1 MTLVGIEQKDSMWIA
16 KKDDW
21 HESHTDLSKY
31 FIEKIKQRVDYE
43 ETISNRHRTTNGF
56 TLINEISEVALLTQK
71 RIKSVHRL
79 ISLLTESAS
88 SIISSSITN
97 DYILKKYHT
106 DIIDYYANINPNK
119 LKENGK
125 ELSELLNKSKI
136 NILRLQDDYYS
147 KIVYELEQIDF
158 NSEEFERNSITIDN
172 LIECLIPY
180 LLHQG
185 YSATSIS
192 DIAYRYIKK
201 SGATRSPLQI
211 IKNFSNDRRN
221 FCFLLKVEKGR
232 EEMNSI
238 LSYLDSKSVSY
249 EITNTKT
256 ISKYLFDDFVL
267 GENEILYLI
276 KHSTID
282 PHNYLRNIYEIGL
295 KNHVAVKDRLS
306 LQFFTNFFDSVYW
319 RFDFNTHK
327 FQKSNISIDP
337 INVPKRKS
345 TLLSTLEIIKRSY
358 DFQFVENQGIPFV
371 KDIRDSLYYYNLAL
385 GSKSIENSLSLL
397 WTSLETLLPYRLKN
411 NDIENVQYFVS
422 KSLSVG
428 AIGREITSFGSR
440 FINTNWVNNESLTEL
455 GLYTSYFNYKPE
467 GIRKWID
474 WLATDYTE
482 DNDPYDTLKENSNLL
497 CKKFCSL
504 NDIFTGKNDD
514 SVEYWL
520 QKIKSSETS
529 IKYQLD
535 RIYLHRNQIVHS
547 GKFIN
552 EYSNLWNHLEWYV
565 GKLLSFT
572 VIKFIQLENKTDF
585 DKERIFMQLE
595 ADIDKLINLLKNNRT
610 KKISEI
616 AFAYTLV
623 SQESWQ
629 FF

>member
-1 MTLVGIEQKDSMWIA
+1 MWIA
-16 KKDDW
+16 KKENW
-21 HESHTDLSKY
+21 HRSHTDLSKY
-31 FIEKIKQRVDYE
+31 FIERLKQRVDYE

-56 TLINEISEVALLTQK
+56 TLINEIAEVALLTQK

-79 ISLLTESAS
+79 ISLITESAS
-88 SIISSSITN
+88 QIINSSIVN
-97 DYILKKYHT
+97 DYILQIYHT
-106 DIIDYYANINPNK
+106 DIIDYYSKITPNK
-119 LKENGK
+119 LKDNGK
-125 ELSELLNKSKI
+125 ELSELLNKSRI
-136 NILRLQDDYYS
+136 NVLRLQDDYYS
-147 KIVYELEQIDF
+147 NIIYELEKIDF
-158 NSEEFERNSITIDN
+158 SSEEFERNSIIIDK

-201 SGATRSPLQI
+201 ANATSSPLQI
-211 IKNFSNDRRN
+211 IKNFSNERRDY
-221 FCFLLKVEKGR
+221 CFLLKVENGR
-232 EEMNSI
+232 EEINSI
-238 LSYLDSKSVSY
+238 LNYLKSKSVEY
-249 EITNTKT
+249 EITTKED
-256 ISKYLFDDFVL
+256 IVDYIFDDFNVV
-267 GENEILYLI
+267 ENEILYLI
-276 KHSTID
+276 KHCTID

-295 KNHVAVKDRLS
+295 KNHVAIKDRIS
-306 LQFFTNFFDSVYW
+306 LQFFTNFFDNVYW
-319 RFDFNTHK
+319 KFDLQRHK

-345 TLLSTLEIIKRSY
+345 TLLTTLETLKRSY
-358 DFQFVENQGIPFV
+358 DYDFDEKDGIPFV
-371 KDIRDSLYYYNLAL
+371 LDIRDSLYYYNLAL

-422 KSLSVG
+422 KSLSIG
-428 AIGREITSFGSR
+428 SIGREITSFATR
-440 FINTNWVNNESLTEL
+440 FNNTNWVNNDSLTDL
-455 GLYTSYFNYKPE
+455 GLYTSYINYKPE

-474 WLATDYTE
+474 WLATEYPK
-482 DNDPYDTLKENSNLL
+482 DNDPYATLKENSNLL
-497 CKKFCSL
+497 CKNFCSL
-504 NDIFTGKNDD
+504 NDIFTGKNDN

-520 QKIKSSETS
+520 KKIKNSETS

-565 GKLLSFT
+565 GKLLSFA
-572 VIKFIQLENKTDF
+572 ILKFIQLENKEDF
-585 DKERIFMQLE
+585 DKEHIFMQLE
-595 ADIDKLINLLKNNRT
+595 ADTDLLINLLENNKS

-616 AFAYTLV
+616 DFAYTLIAK
-623 SQESWQ
+623 ESWQ

>member
-1 MTLVGIEQKDSMWIA
+1 MWIA
-16 KKDDW
+16 KKGNW

-31 FIEKIKQRVDYE
+31 FIERLKQRVDYE

-79 ISLLTESAS
+79 ISLITESAS
-88 SIISSSITN
+88 KVINSSIVN
-97 DYILKKYHT
+97 DYILQKYHT
-106 DIIDYYANINPNK
+106 DIIDFYSKINPNK
-119 LKENGK
+119 LKDNGK
-125 ELSELLNKSKI
+125 ELSELLNKSRI
-136 NILRLQDDYYS
+136 NVLRLQGDYYS
-147 KIVYELEQIDF
+147 NLIYELEKIDF
-158 NSEEFERNSITIDN
+158 SSGEFERNSIIIDK

-185 YSATSIS
+185 YSVTSIS
-192 DIAYRYIKK
+192 DVAYRYIKK
-201 SGATRSPLQI
+201 PNATNSPLQI
-211 IKNFSNDRRN
+211 IKNFSNERRDY
-221 FCFLLKVEKGR
+221 CFLLKVEKDR
-232 EEMNSI
+232 EEINSI
-238 LSYLDSKSVSY
+238 LNYLNSKSVEF
-249 EITNTKT
+249 EITTKED
-256 ISKYLFDDFVL
+256 ISDFIFDDFNIE
-267 GENEILYLI
+267 ENEILYLI

-295 KNHVAVKDRLS
+295 KNHVAIKDRIS

-319 RFDFNTHK
+319 RFDLKKHK

-337 INVPKRKS
+337 INVPKRNS
-345 TLLSTLEIIKRSY
+345 TLLTTLETLKRSY
-358 DFQFVENQGIPFV
+358 DFQFDEKEGIPFV
-371 KDIRDSLYYYNLAL
+371 LDIRDSLYYYNLAL

-422 KSLSVG
+422 KSLSIG
-428 AIGREITSFGSR
+428 AIGREITSFASR
-440 FINTNWVNNESLTEL
+440 FNNTNWVNNESLANL
-455 GLYTSYFNYKPE
+455 GLYTSYINYKPE

-474 WLATDYTE
+474 WLATEYSA
-482 DNDPYDTLKENSNLL
+482 DNDPYETLKENSNLL
-497 CKKFCSL
+497 CKNFCTL
-504 NDIFTGKNDD
+504 NDVFTGKNDN

-520 QKIKSSETS
+520 KKIKNSETS

-572 VIKFIQLENKTDF
+572 IIKFIQLEDKNDF
-585 DKERIFMQLE
+585 DKEQIFMQLE
-595 ADIDKLINLLKNNRT
+595 ADIDLLINLLENNKS

-616 AFAYTLV
+616 DFAYTLV
-623 SQESWQ
+623 ARESWQ

>member
-1 MTLVGIEQKDSMWIA
+1 MWIA
-16 KKDDW
+16 KKEDW
-21 HESHTDLSKY
+21 DESHTDLTKY

-71 RIKSVHRL
+71 RIKSVNRL
-79 ISLLTESAS
+79 ISLINESAS
-88 SIISSSITN
+88 SVISSSITN
-97 DYILKKYHT
+97 DYILKKHHA
-106 DIIDYYANINPNK
+106 DIINYYSNINPNK

-136 NILRLQDDYYS
+136 NVLRLRDIYYTNIIS
-147 KIVYELEQIDF
+147 ELEQIDF
-158 NSEEFERNSITIDN
+158 KSSEFERNSIIIDN
-172 LIECLIPY
+172 LISCLVPY
-180 LLHQG
+180 LLYQG

-201 SGATRSPLQI
+201 KGAIKSPLRI

-221 FCFLLKVEKGR
+221 YCFLLKVENDYK
-232 EEMNSI
+232 EINSI
-238 LSYLDSKSVSY
+238 LNYLDSKSVSY
-249 EITNTKT
+249 EVTSEEN
-256 ISKYLFDDFVL
+256 ISKYLFGNL
-267 GENEILYLI
+267 NTQENETLYLI

-295 KNHVAVKDRLS
+295 KNHVAIKDRLS
-306 LQFFTNFFDSVYW
+306 LQFFTNFFDHVYW
-319 RFDFNTHK
+319 RFSFNDHK

-345 TLLSTLEIIKRSY
+345 TLISTIETIKRSY
-358 DFQFVENQGIPFV
+358 GFDFNEDEGVPFV
-371 KDIRDSLYYYNLAL
+371 RDIRDSLYYYNLAL

-422 KSLSVG
+422 KSLSIG
-428 AIGREITSFGSR
+428 AIGREITSFASR
-440 FINTNWVNNESLTEL
+440 FINTNWINNESLKEL
-455 GLYTSYFNYKPE
+455 GIYASYLNYKPE
-467 GIRKWID
+467 GIRKWIE
-474 WLATDYTE
+474 WLSTEYNE
-482 DNDPYDTLKENSNLL
+482 DNDPYSILKKNSNLL
-497 CKKFCSL
+497 CKNFCSL
-504 NDIFTGKNDD
+504 NDIFTGKNGD

-520 QKIKSSETS
+520 KKIQSSEMS

-565 GKLLSFT
+565 GKLLSFSI
-572 VIKFIQLENKTDF
+572 IKFIQTENKTDF
-585 DKERIFMQLE
+585 NKEQIFMQLE
-595 ADIDKLINLLKNNRT
+595 ADIDMLINFLKKNRT
-610 KKISEI
+610 KKISDI
-616 AFAYTLV
+616 DFAYSLV
-623 SQESWQ
+623 SKESWQ

>member
-1 MTLVGIEQKDSMWIA
+1 MWIA
-16 KKDDW
+16 KKDEWD
-21 HESHTDLSKY
+21 ESHTDLTKY
-31 FIEKIKQRVDYE
+31 FIERLKQRVDYE

-56 TLINEISEVALLTQK
+56 TLINEITEVAFLTQK

-79 ISLLTESAS
+79 ISLITESAS

-97 DYILKKYHT
+97 DYILKTYHT
-106 DIIDYYANINPNK
+106 DIIDYYSNINPNK

-136 NILRLQDDYYS
+136 NILRLQGDYYS
-147 KIVYELEQIDF
+147 NIMFELNKIDF
-158 NSEEFERNSITIDN
+158 NSEEFERNSIVIDN

-180 LLHQG
+180 LLYQG

-201 SGATRSPLQI
+201 TKALRSPLQI
-211 IKNFSNDRRN
+211 VKNFSNDRRDY
-221 FCFLLKVEKGR
+221 CFLLKVENNR
-232 EEMNSI
+232 EEINSI
-238 LSYLDSKSVSY
+238 LKYLDSKSVKY
-249 EITNTKT
+249 EITTQKAVT
-256 ISKYLFDDFVL
+256 KYLFDDFKIR
-267 GENEILYLI
+267 ENEILYLI

-295 KNHVAVKDRLS
+295 KNHVAVKNRLS
-306 LQFFTNFFDSVYW
+306 LQFFTNFFDNVYW
-319 RFDFNTHK
+319 KFDFESHK

-345 TLLSTLEIIKRSY
+345 TLLTTLETVKRSY
-358 DFQFVENQGIPFV
+358 DFDFNEDEGIPFV

-428 AIGREITSFGSR
+428 AIGREITSFASR
-440 FINTNWVNNESLTEL
+440 FIHTNWVNNDSLIDL

-467 GIRKWID
+467 GVRKWID
-474 WLATDYTE
+474 WLATEYSE
-482 DNDPYDTLKENSNLL
+482 DNDPYSTLKENSNLL
-497 CKKFCSL
+497 CKNFCSL
-504 NDIFTGKNDD
+504 NDIFTGKNDN

-520 QKIKSSETS
+520 KKIQNSETS

-572 VIKFIQLENKTDF
+572 VIKFIQLENKAEF
-585 DKERIFMQLE
+585 DKEKIFMQLE
-595 ADIDKLINLLKNNRT
+595 ADVDMVINLLENNKS
-610 KKISEI
+610 KKISEMN
-616 AFAYTLV
+616 FAYTLV
-623 SQESWQ
+623 SNESWQ